1 MKKIILGVMVIGIFI
16 AFSSVSYAQNPFIGI
31 FQQNMNNT
39 QNINATSVIGII
51 TSIAGFLMV
60 AGAVLA
66 GIAIVISGIMYMTAG
81 NNQTRVASAKAF
93 FKNGV
98 IGALILFSVGIIVNT
113 VMSLASDWENFF
125 S

>member
-1 MKKIILGVMVIGIFI
+1 MKKIILGGIILGLFVS
-16 AFSSVSYAQNPFIGI
+16 FSSVSFAQNPFIGV

-39 QNINATSVIGII
+39 QDINATGIIAII
-51 TSIAGFLMV
+51 TSIAGFLMI

-66 GIAIVISGIMYMTAG
+66 GIAIVISGILYMTAG

-98 IGALILFSVGIIVNT
+98 IGALILFSVGIVVNT
-113 VMSLASDWENFF
+113 VLSLASDWESFF